1 MGYIRKSLLAICLIL
16 FSSVMLFYGC
26 EKNQYKNMTLSVEG
40 ETEVEVVLNDDA
52 AQNLFVI
59 TAQVSKMPKGYDG
72 AVAFS
77 VPVNNA
83 IRAVDTSRKV
93 EDGRSIA
100 VFEALQQGGPIPITI
115 TTLEGELSKTVYVK
129 VTRPITSI
137 SFNQQIIPVIKGQ
150 TTDISKYL
158 TFNSGSDST
167 NQTGVKLELSSED
180 NSDQLIKVVTNG
192 SQLTVPNDANISE
205 FQVRARSTVNNE
217 IVSNTMA
224 TIKVITVVNVNDI
237 VLMETNNTNDIYE
250 DDVVLEKTLSN
261 GEYSM
266 VLATNTSPLYSKTV
280 YFDFAGNVNENNN
293 YTVKV
298 KGMQSNGSIIED
310 SGEEN
315 RIVEVDDDVPGKKN
329 WFNIN
334 ARGNGLTKITF
345 VIDRT
350 DFPGEFTQYIVL
362 NIDSQAYPTRITV
375 NDVTSG
381 AKLDYVQLY
390 ANYNESTVFG
400 TPFRVVV
407 SNETGAMINQKVI
420 VNISSF
426 AESNVQ
432 LYDSNKN
439 LIQFGSELIS
449 GGQYYLR
456 HNFAERQTEDIV
468 LNLESVT
475 YGQVFVNVPILIET
489 QPIVL
494 TTSREI
500 VNIDLTKNLTNV
512 NLEVLGLPT
521 AFNYLTLKYEL
532 IKDDVS
538 DASKMV
544 SVSQTASQ
552 IAVTPITSNIG
563 ECKVKVIAPNGSEQ
577 VYTIILYES
586 LNVAQ
591 TSITIAGVKID
602 AQETVDVIVAEINV
616 KNGLNLHVNFTI
628 NGKEYTSL
636 AGTGLDYK
644 ATSSNSEVVQN
655 KQVSYEFQT
664 QNMAGSSKIR
674 VEITGFNDSGLK
686 QKVVYF
692 DANINVSVPLA
703 NLLTNESETPL
714 YDQNSLSLSQLE
726 TYGKYTIYLSSSPAN
741 ATFGFDDIEWVCEYN
756 GSELYPYVEISE
768 DKNTYI
774 YTYTT
779 MNFDTIRLTTTK
791 SNFKQAVVQ
800 CEIAGASTQ
809 MLTFNIV
816 ARVQQEFT
824 NENGY
829 VISAPKTAG
838 VRFLVYKAV
847 RVSDFVFENVAS
859 RGTATNP
866 VFELTYD
873 ERDLDYDGSQYQNLK
888 NCIKP
893 VYFTVYPASALNK
906 ELGVTSN
913 NSAVDVSINNVDKT
927 ITVQLLYKPTTTE
940 PITITVYAKDDVN
953 NGQIGIHKII
963 RVRVLDGKSLE
974 SAFEIKNEEDLK
986 KVSNALNSYYVL
998 AGDVALSSNWAPIG
1012 YSQYGVQ
1019 QFNGYFSGKYV
1030 VKDENDNVVQTSY
1043 YSITGLRIVN
1053 NTYSYYGLF
1062 AYLGANSIVS
1072 DLSIDT
1078 VLITA
1083 NITHNKN
1090 LYVGS
1095 LAGYAEGRIE
1105 NVAVNDQSGVPTYTG
1120 TYYQNNTKGSIESGI
1135 YITASTNTS
1144 EHANYFVG
1152 GLVGFV
1158 NNAAL
1163 YEASTT
1169 QASALALFSNLKTNY
1184 SGAELLNTQI
1194 LNSKVI
1200 AQLNVHVKTNNTSF
1214 VGGIAGFNNRAVIA
1228 SNNTSSLNFGSD
1240 SADVIVAVNAQ
1251 LTPEQ
1256 TAFNKYSAVGG
1267 VVGFNNGIVD
1277 GITAKASEFGVYEY
1291 SGDAYNARNFGGIVG
1306 YNTGTITN
1314 NIAFPL
1320 IQGYENVGGIVG
1332 KSVNAIVAIE
1342 GSAGVDFARAN
1353 YSFVNGKMKV
1363 GEGFFTMA
1371 HSIEFNDYAKIVI
1384 TEFETQTLT
1393 FDELVPIIATQYY
1406 SNADTQA
1413 AAITS
1418 ATEYVSKIYNFAIP
1432 NTYTVIKISKQNMF
1446 SDVAENVVYASRY
1459 SGYASNSSTYY
1470 DSLTTS
1476 QIASAL
1482 GSYGTNTI
1490 SGNSVQF
1497 LELSD
1502 GVKLFNT
1509 ALTGMNNIGGL
1520 VGEYSGLYAVDD
1532 ASVPYN
1538 VDNSVVGNVALPH
1551 IAYNPIAYNS
1561 VYNYSQKTV
1570 VQTGATLENSFY
1582 GNILLSDPYVAEV
1595 KPENQNFAGGL
1606 VGKLNSGAVYANQ
1619 VFAALQGNLAAIGG
1633 IVGKAEGI
1641 INIVNSSFVGA
1652 IVNTT
1657 TGATASVDAIT
1668 GGLIADA
1675 LNVATT
1681 YAYINTSISGL
1692 TYPDTNALGLLKIKK
1707 QEYTPTLVGYVDLS
1721 ATYNN
1726 IAYSYFRAKTLTG
1739 YVYSY
1744 ENDGTEEYL
1753 NRKSVGYVG
1762 AGRKEIIVYGT
1773 PVVTDILKV
1782 NTSVVKTAGAE
1793 IELFEYSYNFA
1804 GDTISETSLNTF
1816 IAKTNT
1822 YRVTSSTIDNNG
1834 DGLADAHTSD
1844 GTGTLYTLTKTE
1856 FIEDYLDHTV
1866 WYANYQLNLGLP
1878 VLLTQNKLS
1887 GAEDGYK
1894 ISLLS
1899 NFPPTDIIVASKQN
1913 LVDTFITSL
1922 SSDIASV
1929 VYFYGLADS
1938 NYQGTTSLN
1947 FGTTEEDKIN
1957 ASTSELSAQLTKLNT
1972 YSIAEILN
1980 LSTVPAFIDG
1990 NSFKL
1995 KSSNSAVLSVQ
2006 FDSNNNIKFVAKS
2019 VGTATITISSVY
2031 NTSLSKSIFVNV
2043 ANATSNLNLGYF
2055 ASGEQQY
2062 INNNQTLTIT
2072 KSTDEMQVTL
2082 PISSNFTTSYSFTG
2096 NLYPDVQKDFEL
2108 QQNINS
2114 GVRYYLTSQATF
2126 DGVTYATIYHFTN
2139 DIEGLID
2146 SIQITINNAKF
2157 GYEEIGSVDDG
2168 GVITKYYTVY
2178 IDVPYGNTAN
2188 FVGLVETVQNL
2199 NLVAVPYI
2207 VTNVTAQ
2214 TQTKQLLAHVG
2225 AYDDVINAIELP
2237 YVDNGVD
2244 KTEKVLGLTI
2254 PQEDEVELTK
2264 TRFGIE
2270 SYTYAEYVQEYLIH
2284 MANLITKFNVKV
2296 TKATWNITKSVDNIS
2311 FEVKTSPNFSIEVE
2325 TDKATEELFVVYYE
2339 NLGYESKERIVPV
2352 STIINNMS
2360 MFGGK
2365 VQVSDI
2371 TLFVNNINTTTVN
2384 DKNFI
2389 KYNFTLHVDDSLK
2402 ANVQDVFNTTFRFFV
2417 AKQDANIV
2425 YDGVYVNSAISS
2437 ITTNNLMVELPVTL
2451 VPQEITEIMLKHYPN
2466 SESTVVT
2473 DEHGNKI
2480 THVNLNEISYNN
2492 LVPGNAGILKAYISP
2507 YYSSFDEL
2515 QIVSSYSGNSSVIFE
2530 QMLAHTRKTN
2540 AGILYDGHY
2549 TTLITQGNQI
2559 NGGIVLQK
2567 ISYIQNAGEESEV
2580 TGYDGNIYIRTMV
2593 GSFINETDE
2602 FTLTLNAYKNG
2613 QLVKTSNIVLEVQTP
2628 PSLGLSVN
2636 GDKTAPI
2643 ARGTEIEF
2651 QARLNDIDGN
2661 IDFEQSY
2668 MFRYNANGM
2677 EVRVGTI
2684 NADFSIKTVGGKY
2697 KVSVRNNIASD
2708 RYIKVVGIVR
2718 KEINGEVIEHSDY
2731 ITLHITD
2738 FVIDEITVD
2747 NARTGNF
2754 IGLFNQPYALIVR
2767 INKATYN
2774 PENADI
2780 VAEQIRALELEFSK
2794 YYENDTVINTWK
2806 VVNRA
2811 VDSQSPERYGSLQRG
2826 YNTAKTFVIGTRV
2839 SAELNNTA
2847 VYTLQNTRFGSGDS
2861 LAAVVQYVYT
2871 DDGIKALMS
2880 SEDRAN
2886 YETNAYRY
2894 EKTYEFGFGFYRVR
2908 DEERPDPIETAE
2920 QFKKIGAVGEEG
2932 GDGVDYILVND
2943 IVLEDWEPF
2952 RDDLAINSLDGNGY
2966 VITIKNFKL
2975 DEFTSVEELIENKN
2989 IGLFGKINAGTV
3001 IKNLIIEIPGIQKSN
3016 AIEVATY
3023 DGTAVD
3029 LYVNAKAY
3037 KTVNFGILAGENAG
3051 LVTNVQITNDAGALR
3066 EERELA
3072 IAYSDPSNPLY
3083 ADYFDGVNFD
3093 KNAFIIDNWDRFHAN
3108 QVYRTV
3114 SATDKTPVLDAN
3126 GELIIETLAGTEN
3139 RHLSVVRIDTTA
3151 TTDVQD
3157 HHMAGLIGKNYDE
3170 GEDKLGT
3177 ITNSSVEDI
3186 TINGV
3191 GNVAGFV
3198 ALNNGKISS
3207 SYFKGGNIINHSTE
3221 NVDKLATSGFV
3232 ITNSGK
3238 NAAIQYSYVQGRLGE
3253 GTSFANPNT
3262 GLAFAGASNT
3272 DKTGLS
3278 AEAKSA
3284 FAGYIYANSSSEA
3297 GFQASVASLRAL
3309 NAMIDTTTNASAF
3322 IYNNESVISNSY
3334 ANIMVNSTM
3343 QSSGFVFANKKEGTI
3358 TSCYTLSSVR
3368 TKNQSASPFTGRTAN
3383 YEGYNNENPEGFNDC
3398 HYLKLGCDENA
3409 TALEITLKE
3418 DFNDNKEP
3426 GTALGSSQFA
3436 EYNTFQGY
3444 AFNTDFEKSSE
3455 DKLLRSVWFIPNNQ
3469 SEALYKE
3476 HFKNSYYIK
3485 ARPELVAAN
3494 MRTVSIRVWMGTDES
3509 EENSYSYVSNELVL
3523 GASIKNPILIKSAED
3538 FNRYLNYETTAEDVD
3553 RNFAVRFISDIAF
3566 NKTDLTAQTYN
3577 MEYYGDLDGN
3587 GMTINQLRLVSD
3599 TDFENPN
3606 TGDTITHLGLFGK
3619 IKTKDPDAEV
3629 KERGVVRNLNINV
3642 AEVAGSKV
3650 AHVGALAGSIEN
3662 ADAFNINISG
3672 DTVIQGN
3679 NLVGGLAGIIKGD
3692 SEIVNIT
3699 SSLSAKAAYF
3709 KDANKF
3715 LGQYPNATLLP
3726 KEFGTFNL
3734 YYSELQGDEVSN
3746 YETVSY
3752 AGGIAGVFD
3761 VKEREEDEQLS
3772 PLSLFNAKARKLIV
3786 NGDITLIGEVVGGVF
3801 GLNGV
3806 ESTAS
3811 DLSFIVGEGKKP
3823 QLKGSRIV
3831 GGLIG
3836 ENRGEIERSYIA
3848 HDKLL
3853 QEKID
3858 TEYGNAVKNGTN
3870 PSVKNSTHNYN
3881 GLYSGNPHYTG
3892 GVVGFNNGGKLTN
3905 VYSKLNVINMNTMY
3919 AGGVVGLSIGGQYN
3933 FVYTIGTV
3941 SGFKAAGGFAGLQ
3954 TTNPYTI
3961 TEEDLG
3967 GGEKKLTY
3975 SLHSRYS
3982 GIYIEPNT
3990 HNGEIVSKGA
4000 SKYVGI
4006 VAANI
4011 WRDEDLVTSR
4021 YEHNA
4026 EDLSIGTLI
4035 GSALDRTTV
4044 TTIDGGTYPN
4054 INNVVEVSDLSARMM
4069 NETVFFTQPFI
4080 VSNQHDSA
4088 YTGFDK
4094 LMPEVGSFN
4103 VKYTFNTRT
4112 RVLSKDYR
4120 FSEAINPETGKNS
4133 TASADVDKVSSTYD
4147 ATTDPYVD
4155 TMNRPMGLSGY
4166 LAQPKMDSDGYYLVD
4181 GSPNTSL
4188 SSPNKNVDRT
4198 YYRYSRLQNIG
4209 SARTLKEIITSLD
4222 VIASE
4227 AYACGDKTENAG
4239 VTILSNVGSTYH
4251 AFDDEWDTIET
4262 SEIFETWNTNRW
4274 TGVRKESE
4282 ADLATV
4288 LPYLEAKPE
4297 KTLIQVYNVTHLKL
4311 MSTYVNAEF
4320 QLMNDI
4326 DLLETIEGDD
4336 TTGGNWTPVGT
4347 KAIPFKG
4354 ILHSNPAVNDIYT
4367 IYNLSVT
4374 AAPENYVGLVAY
4386 ANEAEFKDFKL
4397 SNVMIDVNGTNGVPL
4412 FMGSVVGYAVS
4423 GTIIDNVDITNDFVT
4438 GTGSGATLSTETAGT
4453 IGGLVGYSEIGTIIN
4468 SDISSVTI
4476 EVNGFG
4482 DLSKLETERE
4492 KTLAFGGAVGYITSA
4507 VVDLPMVSNVNIT
4520 SGDIFIRSAAGGS
4533 LNMLADTYFA
4543 GDANR
4548 SFDVGGVIGRSNNSD
4563 SDYGRVTGIT
4573 SALAITTKLNRSGNT
4588 AISSVNVGGLI
4599 GRAQN
4604 TMLTEE
4610 GYTSEDGTEVYKVRN
4625 FVDGF
4630 AGKTTSILVDL
4641 TDYKENLNVGGAVG
4655 SIYGATKITL
4665 GVDYQTDDLSQ
4676 IAVGKNRAFPISVTL
4691 NGGDPTTNVGGLAGI
4706 AQNVGANNL
4715 YANASI
4721 TITDKTTAECSVNVA
4736 GIIADVNNGQYVKN
4750 AWSLG
4755 SVTYNAEVKGTN
4767 IVNLGGAFGNV
4778 VMANLEGNPGLIDK
4792 VIANTLVVANTSA
4805 SASNYRKVSIGG
4817 FAAKVFSGQIT
4828 KSAALGNIKFTNANK
4843 NDMNFV
4849 GGFVGKLD
4857 INSEVLGDASFPHT
4871 ISISDSYATNDVQTT
4886 SMFESSNP
4894 SYAGLFVGN
4903 IEYGY
4908 KKNVKNQITLLNNYT
4923 IGKYIYTADGTFYDS
4938 LYNEKVNKGGFI
4950 GGFTYNYSGVNATN
4964 IQRAKNLVF
4973 RNNFYN
4979 SDFVPYTNAYMEGV
4993 ITKEMLFDGN
5003 STFKQAFNDADIWVT
5018 GANKYPMLKWMN
5030 DSIDSINADGLVD
5043 LVNIDNSVVGF
5054 NVTSVQG
5061 VGSKVNPATS
5071 YSAGAKAVITSAKL
5085 TDGATL
5091 TDKTIYFSD
5100 ASHGL
5105 KLNSIDERS
5114 LIYGVYTNTAADYA
5128 IGTNNGFVVGSSIVS
5143 KLANTNNGVIYRVT
5157 FNAQTGFN
5165 SSAFAVN
5172 TNNGVIDTMVAE
5184 TAFAS
5189 AASGSALIN
5198 SNTGNVYRSLIKNK
5212 KLSFAKT
5219 NSGNIKSSY
5228 NLTDGTS
5235 SAQTKANYYDQM
5247 GSSYSYLI
5255 KDTADASYKF
5265 DLAEFDTNILDI
5277 EGMDFAND
5285 FIIISGSTEKLNY
5298 GAPIFR
5304 YELYGANVVS
5314 AKGGFNFDGEITD
5327 DYYWVKSTGRT
5338 WDYIKANYKDAV
5350 IKIGAEVGATV
5361 EQIAKEFAAVAYAV
5375 TVGNQTGISTEN
5387 IEINVSGDGALITNE
5402 STSERKSDYVEI
5414 TTTEYNF
5421 GVATTKVRELLD
5433 FKDQTIQLANN
5444 VDLSSKLWTPIGFG
5458 FDNYEISYGS
5468 DYATTLSESSHN
5480 MFKGTFDGCG
5490 YVITG
5495 ATSVEVN
5502 KNVGLFGTVYAN
5514 SVTNYTLAN
5523 IVVRDSN
5530 FISVSDNG
5538 GFALAGAIAGRV
5550 VLDNTDVVGYS
5561 TTNPLKVLT
5570 KVGTEHANVFA
5581 TNRASGL
5588 IGDLLNISG
5597 ATGYA
5602 NNLIY
5607 LVPALEYAYV
5617 NSNVATSYDSGVVSA
5632 FVHFGNNTKYNNV
5645 GILTT
5650 SSMSYVKQMYISG
5663 ELGDFRVSDSNRFEF
5678 VSQATELTNFTTNS
5692 TTIVDKHGLFG
5703 NVKVESANKFK
5714 NIYSIG
5720 FFDDTFMFNDSY
5732 VVTAA
5737 DLTTEAL
5744 SNFDWGAVWTRM
5756 EGVNDSYPTLISKVR
5771 YWAEVVTAAD
5781 APALSGSTYTVST
5794 KNQLAWVAEQVN
5806 VYDNSFAGKTIKL
5819 NTNINLAG
5827 YIWSPIGFG
5836 STDSVYRQF
5845 KGTFDF
5851 NGKIITNMITSGVY
5865 IKTTDLPEALKV
5877 NYTAEELTSAVVCVD
5892 ETKAGLFGYTSAA
5905 NIISSSGTGF
5915 IGTESSDYSF
5925 VVSKGNA
5932 GALVALAD
5940 ETNISNVT
5948 NYARVSST
5956 YSSTSNG
5963 VAGLVGKTETSVN
5976 VTYSNLVNNAF
5987 IRYNIIGSGTAN
5999 AAGIA
6004 GYVCTNSVGSLTIN
6018 NCSNNGE
6025 VYAPNGSNVGGIVG
6039 SADNNLAINGVGNY
6053 TANHSGTGTVKDN
6066 TSTKPDNSATITGNA
6081 QVGGIVGKITN
6092 SSAANIIEAVTNAG
6106 SIIATGADIGGVL
6119 GSGYASVYEAV
6130 NIAEVKGQSNVGGI
6144 IGNSLS
6150 GAGANASK
6158 IVNILNKGSVY
6169 SYSTSTKT
6177 YTHQPNGYSSFGL
6190 LIGNMAASAKE
6201 SIYSAIDISSDASS
6215 VYLIGSETGITDNIY
6230 TSHAIL
6236 SAYGIKTNQYL
6247 NKESKYSYGGEY
6259 VKIREVFADSLVW
6272 RKVVEY
6278 ADGSAAKTDII
6289 LNYKNVPSG
6298 AAPVKSGTT
6307 YQVLNLDHL
6316 KYMGDLNRKRYG
6328 IGSISGDV
6336 LIQSNITISNL
6347 QPLGGGAYP
6356 WKCDVDGGSK
6366 TLTISAINTSNKNF
6380 SLFGD
6385 VLGSNADTIDFK
6397 NLKIKFDVDMAVT
6410 DKKSGILTSTADY
6423 IKATSIEFVS
6433 GKPFKSSVSF
6443 GAIAY
6448 NAINSTIT
6456 SCSNNNNV
6464 ESSGDEVGGLVG
6476 YAKAC
6481 TITSSLNKANI
6492 GSATAKNVGGLV
6504 GKSESST
6511 FYGNTN
6517 GESTYDT
6524 VKYKG
6529 GAATY
6534 SLAARVSDITGVT
6547 AGGIVGSSTSDTIGK
6562 SSYTE
6567 TNNGTI
6573 TGSNVGGIVGN
6584 TSSTTINYADN
6595 YGVIKAKDTGG
6606 IAGGIA
6612 GTTSGGSIKNSNNKE
6627 LGEIIAAG
6635 CAGGIIGLS
6644 NSTIIDTCLHIGWV
6658 ASNGFNTATKVG
6670 GIAGQLKGVSES
6682 NYVKGAVEGYVG
6694 VYQTTTNQDY
6704 ASQTISGKTWTLAVN
6719 YYYTHYVIS
6728 DEGSGLNNYSWDQ
6741 TNGTESSPNY
6751 KGVETNSMSSST
6763 YSVGYIAGSSNTTTG
6778 VNVTTTTT
6786 KNTENKHV
6794 TLHDYY
6800 TSGYK
6805 TESGLLWAYAGYIYA
6820 QCHDKYGTSD
6830 DYGGLALGD
6839 GTNSGAVQQ
6848 SSKAYMSGFLWL
6860 THNPTSKTPYDNIG
6874 MKSNTSIPANS
6885 ATTIYVFE
6893 FKDITTGV
6901 SFSAH
6906 SYADA
6911 TTTYFEDQAISL
6923 PSATETGYELLYW
6936 TKDSGGSASQK
6947 VENGTLVN
6955 DTNFTFTNVS
6965 GKQVETLY
6973 AKWGKE
6979 KIDINLMGKDGNY
6992 VDDGSG
6998 TDNYTIGHFQIE
7010 HGSTIPHLDNMASNL
7025 SSAEAANLN
7034 HKDGWVLDGWY
7045 ALDFETWN
7053 NMVEEADYTFGYAN
7067 DEAEFLEQYLGSQS
7081 AVEAAKK
7088 VTKGANVAGTGY
7100 ENTKIKASDTFT
7112 AVTTIYAY
7120 WLEPVT
7126 ITFNKNY
7133 SGATSGGTVTIAK
7146 GTKISSSK
7154 LPANPTRDG
7163 YEFTGWF
7170 KNSAAS
7176 GTAVNFNTEVFNS
7189 DTTLYAGWIGKE
7201 ITVTYLNGTTG
7212 NTISTAVVRN
7222 GNKLTDIPT
7231 EATLNSL
7238 VAGYTFSH
7246 WEVSGSTINTSTYTL
7261 NVTSETTL
7269 TVVAKFTK
7277 NTYTVKFIENLN
7289 GSTTVLQSKT
7299 VEHGAKVTS
7308 FTNPT
7313 KTGYTFQG
7321 WFYDDNSEY
7330 TFNDVITAN
7339 TSVYGKWEAND
7350 ITITFKEN
7358 TSGSWV
7364 QYGEAVTGKFDTA
7377 ISPLSPS
7384 PYIEGY
7390 RFDGYYSNEGLT
7402 APLDLASGNVKF
7414 AVDGMTIYLKF
7425 VHQVTITF
7433 KINDVNTDGD
7443 DITYSV
7449 SIDSGSKLYDHSSVV
7464 TSSDYIEIYKND
7476 AANYI
7481 TAVYPDFFIANNK
7494 PASTQLIWVEY
7505 NVDAGTPTANVVDL
7519 QTTVINSDI
7528 TVMLK
7533 FLT

>member
-26 EKNQYKNMTLSVEG
+26 DKNQYKNMTLSVEG
-40 ETEVEVVLNDDA
+40 GTEVEVVLNDDA

-115 TTLEGELSKTVYVK
+115 TTLEGELSTTVYVK

-158 TFNSGSDST
+158 SFNSGSGST

-180 NSDQLIKVVTNG
+180 NSDQLIKVTTNG

-224 TIKVITVVNVNDI
+224 TIKVITIVNVNDI
-237 VLMETNNTNDIYE
+237 VLMETNNTNDIPE
-250 DDVVLEKTLSN
+250 DDAALEKTLSN

-266 VLATNTSPLYSKTV
+266 VLATNTAPLYSKTV

-329 WFNIN
+329 WFTIN

-350 DFPGEFTQYIVL
+350 DFPGEFTQNIVL
-362 NIDSQAYPTRITV
+362 NINSQAYPTGIAV
-375 NDVTSG
+375 NDVITG
-381 AKLDYVQLY
+381 AKLDYIQLY
-390 ANYNESTVFG
+390 ANYNESTTFG
-400 TPFRVVV
+400 TPFRVTV

-426 AESNVQ
+426 AAANVQ

-456 HNFAERQTEDIV
+456 HNFAERPTEDIS

-475 YGQVFVNVPILIET
+475 YGQVFVNVPIKIET

-494 TTSREI
+494 TTSRDT
-500 VNIDLTKNLTNV
+500 VNIDLTKNLTDIK
-512 NLEVLGLPT
+512 LEVLGLPT
-521 AFNYLTLKYEL
+521 AFNYLNLRYEL

-538 DASKMV
+538 DASKMI

-552 IAVTPITSNIG
+552 IAVTPITANIG

-577 VYTIILYES
+577 VYTIVLYES
-586 LNVAQ
+586 LNVEQ
-591 TSITIAGVKID
+591 TNITIAGVKID
-602 AQETVDVIVAEINV
+602 AQETVDVYIASINV

-628 NGKEYTSL
+628 NGKEYSSL

-664 QNMAGSSKIR
+664 QNMAGTSKIR
-674 VEITGFNDSGLK
+674 VEITGFNDSGQK

-692 DANINVSVPLA
+692 DAIIRVSVPLS

-714 YDQNSLSLSQLE
+714 YDQNSLALSQLE
-726 TYGKYTIYLSSSPAN
+726 AYGKYTIYLSSSPAN

-768 DKNTYI
+768 DGNTYI

-791 SNFKQAVVQ
+791 SDFKQAVVT

-809 MLTFNIV
+809 MITFNIV

-829 VISAPKTAG
+829 IISAPKTAA

-859 RGTATNP
+859 LGTATHP

-893 VYFTVYPASALNK
+893 VYFTVYPATALNK

-963 RVRVLDGKSLE
+963 RIRVLDGNSLE
-974 SAFEIKNEEDLK
+974 AAFEIRNEDDLK
-986 KVSNALNSYYVL
+986 KVSSKLNSYYVL
-998 AGDVALSSNWAPIG
+998 AGDVALSSNWTPIG

-1019 QFNGYFSGKYV
+1019 QFSGYLSGKYV
-1030 VKDENDNVVQTSY
+1030 VKDENDTVVQTSY

-1062 AYLGANSIVS
+1062 AYLGASSVVT
-1072 DLSIDT
+1072 DLSIDS

-1083 NITHNKN
+1083 NITHDKN
-1090 LYVGS
+1090 VYVGS
-1095 LAGYAEGRIE
+1095 LAGYAEGEIQ
-1105 NVAVNDQSGVPTYTG
+1105 NVSVNDQSGVATYTG
-1120 TYYQNNTKGSIESGI
+1120 TYYQNNEKGSIESGI

-1169 QASALALFSNLKTNY
+1169 EASALAAFGDLKTNY

-1228 SNNTSSLNFGSD
+1228 SNITSSLNFGSD

-1256 TAFNKYSAVGG
+1256 TAFNKNSAVGG

-1277 GITAKASEFGVYEY
+1277 GVTAKASLFGVYEY
-1291 SGDAYNARNFGGIVG
+1291 SGDAYNAKNFGGIVG

-1314 NIAFPL
+1314 NTAYPL
-1320 IQGYENVGGIVG
+1320 IQGYENIGGIVG
-1332 KSVNAIVAIE
+1332 KSVNAIVALE
-1342 GSAGVDFARAN
+1342 GSVGVEPTKTN

-1363 GEGFFTMA
+1363 GEGYFTMA
-1371 HSIEFNDYAKIVI
+1371 HSIEFNNYAKIVI
-1384 TEFETQTLT
+1384 TEFETKTLT
-1393 FDELVPIIATQYY
+1393 HDELVGIYANQYY
-1406 SNADTQA
+1406 ANAATQA

-1418 ATEYVSKIYNFAIP
+1418 ATEYVDKIYNHAIP
-1432 NTYTVIKISKQNMF
+1432 NTYTVIKITKQNMF
-1446 SDVAENVVYASRY
+1446 SDVADMVVYAGRY
-1459 SGYASNSSTYY
+1459 STFAPNSSTYY
-1470 DSLTTS
+1470 DSLTTD

-1497 LELSD
+1497 LELND

-1509 ALTGMNNIGGL
+1509 ALAGMNNIGGI
-1520 VGEYSGLYAVDD
+1520 VGEYSGLYAIDD
-1532 ASVPYN
+1532 TSVPYN
-1538 VDNSVVGNVALPH
+1538 VDSSVAGNVALSH
-1551 IAYNPIAYNS
+1551 ITYNPIAYNS

-1633 IVGKAEGI
+1633 VVGKVEGI
-1641 INIVNSSFVGA
+1641 VNIVNSSFVGA
-1652 IVNTT
+1652 IVNTN
-1657 TGATASVDAIT
+1657 TGATASVDAVT
-1668 GGLIADA
+1668 GGLVANA
-1675 LNVATT
+1675 LSAATT
-1681 YAYINTSISGL
+1681 FAYTKTSIAAL

-1707 QEYTPTLVGYVDLS
+1707 QEYTLASVGFVDLS
-1721 ATYNN
+1721 ENYNN

-1744 ENDGTEEYL
+1744 ENDGSEEYL

-1762 AGRKEIIVYGT
+1762 AGRKEITIDGT
-1773 PVVTDILKV
+1773 PVLTDILKV
-1782 NTSVVKTAGAE
+1782 NTSVVKTSSANV
-1793 IELFEYSYNFA
+1793 ELFEYSYNFN
-1804 GDTISETSLNTF
+1804 GETISETNLNTF

-1844 GTGTLYTLTKTE
+1844 GTGTLYTLTKTK
-1856 FIEDYLDHTV
+1856 FIEDYLADTV

-1878 VLLTQNKLS
+1878 VLLKQNKLS
-1887 GAEDGYK
+1887 GAEDSYK

-1913 LVDTFITSL
+1913 LIDTFITSL

-1938 NYQGTTSLN
+1938 NYQGTTASLN
-1947 FGTTEEDKIN
+1947 FGTTEEDKIK

-2006 FDSNNNIKFVAKS
+2006 FDASNNIKFVAKQA
-2019 VGTATITISSVY
+2019 GTATITISSVY
-2031 NTSLSKSIFVNV
+2031 NASLSKSIFVNV

-2072 KSTDEMQVTL
+2072 KSTDDMQVTL
-2082 PISSNFTTSYSFTG
+2082 PISSNFATSYSFTG
-2096 NLYPDVQKDFEL
+2096 NLYPEVQKDFEL
-2108 QQNINS
+2108 KQNINS
-2114 GVRYYLTSQATF
+2114 GVRYYLASQATF
-2126 DGVTYATIYHFTN
+2126 DSVTYATIYHFTN
-2139 DIEGLID
+2139 DIEGLIN
-2146 SIQITINNAKF
+2146 SIQITINNTKF

-2168 GVITKYYTVY
+2168 GVVTNYYTVY

-2188 FVGLVETVQNL
+2188 FVGLIETAQNL

-2207 VTNVTAQ
+2207 ITNVTAQ
-2214 TQTKQLLAHVG
+2214 TQTKQLLAHIG

-2270 SYTYAEYVQEYLIH
+2270 TYTYAEYVQEYLNH

-2339 NLGYESKERIVPV
+2339 NLGSESKERIVPI

-2365 VQVSDI
+2365 VQVTDI
-2371 TLFVNNINTTTVN
+2371 TLFVNNINTTTVD

-2437 ITTNNLMVELPVTL
+2437 ITTSNLMVELPVTL

-2530 QMLAHTRKTN
+2530 QMLAHTKKTN

-2549 TTLITQGNQI
+2549 TTLVTQGNQI
-2559 NGGIVLQK
+2559 DGGIVLQK

-2593 GSFINETDE
+2593 SSFLTEADE

-2738 FVIDEITVD
+2738 FVIDEITVE
-2747 NARTGNF
+2747 NATTGNF

-2767 INKATYN
+2767 IKKATYN

-2780 VAEQIRALELEFSK
+2780 VSEQIRALELEFSK
-2794 YYENDTVINTWK
+2794 YYASDTVINTWK

-2811 VDSQSPERYGSLQRG
+2811 SGSQSPERYGSLQKG
-2826 YNTAKTFVIGTRV
+2826 YNAAKTFVIGTRV

-2847 VYTLQNTRFGSGDS
+2847 VYTLQNTRFGSGDR

-2894 EKTYEFGFGFYRVR
+2894 EKSYEFNFGFYRVR

-2920 QFKKIGAVGEEG
+2920 QFKKIGEVGAEG

-2975 DEFTSVEELIENKN
+2975 DEFTTEEELISNKN

-3023 DGTAVD
+3023 EGTAVD

-3051 LVTNVQITNDAGALR
+3051 LVTNVQVTNDAGSLR

-3151 TTDVQD
+3151 TTDVQE

-3170 GEDKLGT
+3170 GADKLGT

-3232 ITNSGK
+3232 ITNSGT

-3262 GLAFAGASNT
+3262 GLTFAGASNT

-3278 AEAKSA
+3278 AEAKTA
-3284 FAGYIYANSSSEA
+3284 FAGYTYANSSSQA

-3383 YEGYNNENPEGFNDC
+3383 YEGYNNENPEGYNDC

-3418 DFNDNKEP
+3418 DFIDNKEP

-3494 MRTVSIRVWMGTDES
+3494 IRTVSIRVWIGTDES
-3509 EENSYSYVSNELVL
+3509 EENSYNYVSNELVL

-3619 IKTKDPDAEV
+3619 IKTKDPDAEI

-3672 DTVIQGN
+3672 STVIQGN

-3709 KDANKF
+3709 KDTNKF

-3752 AGGIAGVFD
+3752 VGGIAGVFD

-3801 GLNGV
+3801 GLNGI

-3811 DLSFIVGEGKKP
+3811 DLSFVVGEGKKP

-3848 HDKLL
+3848 HDTLL

-3858 TEYGNAVKNGTN
+3858 TEYGNAVKSGTN
-3870 PSVKNSTHNYN
+3870 PKVKNSTFNYN
-3881 GLYSGNPHYTG
+3881 GLYAGNAHYTG

-3933 FVYTIGTV
+3933 FVYTIGSV
-3941 SGFKAAGGFAGLQ
+3941 SGFKSAGGFAGLQ

-3967 GGEKKLTY
+3967 GGDKKLSY

-3982 GIYIEPNT
+3982 GIYIEPNI
-3990 HNGEIVSKGA
+3990 HNGAIVSKGA

-4035 GSALDRTTV
+4035 GSALDRATV
-4044 TTIDGGTYPN
+4044 TALDGGTYPN

-4120 FSEAINPETGKNS
+4120 FSESVNPETGKDS
-4133 TASADVDKVSSTYD
+4133 EAVADADKVSSTYD
-4147 ATTDPYVD
+4147 ATHDPHVV

-4166 LAQPKMDSDGYYLVD
+4166 LAQPKMNSDGYYLVD

-4239 VTILSNVGSTYH
+4239 VTVLANVGSAHH
-4251 AFDDEWDTIET
+4251 AYDEDWDTIET

-4397 SNVMIDVNGTNGVPL
+4397 SNVMIDVNGTNSVPL

-4423 GTIIDNVDITNDFVT
+4423 GTIIDNVDITNDFVS

-4453 IGGLVGYSEIGTIIN
+4453 IGGLVGYSEIGTVTN

-4482 DLSKLETERE
+4482 DLSKLETERA
-4492 KTLAFGGAVGYITSA
+4492 KTLAFGGAIGYITSA

-4520 SGDIFIRSAAGGS
+4520 SGDIFIRSTAGGS

-4548 SFDVGGVIGRSNNSD
+4548 SFDVGGVIGRSNNSE

-4630 AGKTTSILVDL
+4630 AGKATSILVDL
-4641 TDYKENLNVGGAVG
+4641 TDYKESLNVGGAVG

-4665 GVDYQTDDLSQ
+4665 GVEYQTDDLSQ

-4691 NGGDPTTNVGGLAGI
+4691 NGGNPTTNVGGLAGL
-4706 AQNVGANNL
+4706 AQNVGVNNL

-4721 TITDKTTAECSVNVA
+4721 TITDKTTAECSLNAA
-4736 GIIADVNNGQYVKN
+4736 GIIADVNNGQYIKN

-4767 IVNLGGAFGNV
+4767 IANVGGAFGNV
-4778 VMANLEGNPGLIDK
+4778 VMANLEGTPGLIDK
-4792 VIANTLVVANTSA
+4792 VIANTLVVANTS
-4805 SASNYRKVSIGG
+4805 SNASNYRKVAIGG

-4828 KSAALGNIKFTNANK
+4828 KSAALGNIKFTNADK

-4857 INSEVLGDASFPHT
+4857 INSEVLGDTSFPHT
-4871 ISISDSYATNDVQTT
+4871 ILISDSYATNDVQTT

-4894 SYAGLFVGN
+4894 SYAGLFIGN
-4903 IEYGY
+4903 VEYGY

-4938 LYNEKVNKGGFI
+4938 LYNEKVNKGGFL
-4950 GGFTYNYSGVNATN
+4950 GGFTYNHSGVNSTN

-4993 ITKEMLFDGN
+4993 ITQEMLFDGN
-5003 STFKQAFNDADIWVT
+5003 STFKQAFNDADVWVV
-5018 GANKYPMLKWMN
+5018 GANKYPMLKWIN
-5030 DSIDSINADGLVD
+5030 DSVDSIGADGLVD
-5043 LVNIDNSVVGF
+5043 LVNIGNAVVGY

-5061 VGSKVNPATS
+5061 AGSKVNPATTYAS
-5071 YSAGAKAVITSAKL
+5071 GNKAVITSAKL
-5085 TDGATL
+5085 TDNTSL

-5114 LIYGVYTNTAADYA
+5114 LIYGVYTNTATDYA

-5219 NSGNIKSSY
+5219 NSGKIKSSY
-5228 NLTDGTS
+5228 NLTAGA
-5235 SAQTKANYYDQM
+5235 SASQTNANYYDQM
-5247 GSSYSYLI
+5247 GSLYSYLI

-5265 DLAEFDTNILDI
+5265 DLAEFNTNILDI
-5277 EGMDFAND
+5277 AGMDFAND

-5304 YELYGANVVS
+5304 YELYGNNVVS
-5314 AKGGFNFDGEITD
+5314 AKGGFNFDGEIAN
-5327 DYYWVKSTGRT
+5327 DYYWVNSTGRT
-5338 WDYIKANYKDAV
+5338 WDYIKANYNNAV
-5350 IKIGAEVGATV
+5350 VNIGTNAELA
-5361 EQIAKEFAAVAYAV
+5361 IIAYAV
-5375 TVGNQTGISTEN
+5375 SVGSQTGIATEN
-5387 IEINVSGDGALITNE
+5387 VTIDLSGNEALITNE
-5402 STSERKSDYVEI
+5402 SSSDRKTDYVEI

-5433 FKDQTIQLANN
+5433 FKDQTIKLTNN
-5444 VDLSSKLWTPIGFG
+5444 IDLSSKLWTPIGFG

-5468 DYATTLSESSHN
+5468 AYATNLSDSSHN

-5514 SVTNYTLAN
+5514 SVNNYTLAN

-5530 FISVSDNG
+5530 FISVSNNG

-5550 VLDNTDVVGYS
+5550 VLDNVAGYS
-5561 TTNPLKVLT
+5561 ATNPLKVLT

-5588 IGDLLNISG
+5588 IGDLLNVTG
-5597 ATGYA
+5597 ATGQS
-5602 NNLIY
+5602 NPLIY
-5607 LVPALEYAYV
+5607 LVPAVEYAYV
-5617 NSNVATSYDSGVVSA
+5617 NSNVGTSYNSGVASA
-5632 FVHFGNNTKYNNV
+5632 FVHFGNNSKYTDGGSLDNSNM
-5645 GILTT
+5645 GYI
-5650 SSMSYVKQMYISG
+5650 KQMYISG
-5663 ELGDFRVSDSNRFEF
+5663 ELGDYRLNDSNQFDF
-5678 VSQATELTNFTTNS
+5678 VSQETELTNFTANNTA
-5692 TTIVDKHGLFG
+5692 IVDKHGLFS
-5703 NVKVESANKFK
+5703 NVKVENGKKF
-5714 NIYSIG
+5714 ITLYSIG
-5720 FFDDTFMFNDSY
+5720 FFDDTFMVKDTY
-5732 VVTAA
+5732 VVTAV
-5737 DLTTEAL
+5737 DLATEAL

-5756 EGVNDSYPTLISKVR
+5756 DGVNDNYPTLISKVR

-5794 KNQLAWVAEQVN
+5794 NKQLAWVAEQVN
-5806 VYDNSFAGKTIKL
+5806 VYDNTFTGKTIQLGADIDL
-5819 NTNINLAG
+5819 NG
-5827 YIWSPIGFG
+5827 YIWSPIGYG
-5836 STDSVYRQF
+5836 STASVYRQF

-5851 NGKIITNMITSGVY
+5851 NNHTIKNMVTSGVY

-5877 NYTAEELTSAVVCVD
+5877 NYTTEELTSAVVCVD
-5892 ETKAGLFGYTSAA
+5892 ETKAGLFGYTSNAT
-5905 NIISSSGTGF
+5905 ITSSSGNGL

-5932 GALVALAD
+5932 GGLVALAH
-5940 ETNISNVT
+5940 ETSIYNVT

-5956 YSSTSNG
+5956 YSSTANG
-5963 VAGLVGKTETSVN
+5963 VAGLVGKTETSVGVN
-5976 VTYSNLVNNAF
+5976 YTNLVNNAN
-5987 IRYNIIGSGTAN
+5987 IRYNITGTGTAN
-5999 AAGIA
+5999 AGGIA
-6004 GYVCTNSVGSLTIN
+6004 GYVFTNNIGSVTIT

-6039 SADNNLAINGVGNY
+6039 AADYKLAVNGVGNY
-6053 TANHSGTGTVKDN
+6053 TANYSGTGTVKDN
-6066 TSTKPDNSATITGNA
+6066 TSTKPDNTATITGNSN
-6081 QVGGIVGKITN
+6081 VGGIVGRIINN
-6092 SSAANIIEAVTNAG
+6092 SNANIIESVTNAG
-6106 SIIATGADIGGVL
+6106 AVEATGSGIGGVL
-6119 GSGYASVYEAV
+6119 GKGYASVYEAV
-6130 NIAEVKGQSNVGGI
+6130 NIGDIKGLDGVGGI
-6144 IGNSLS
+6144 IGHSLS
-6150 GAGANASK
+6150 GTGANASK
-6158 IVNILNKGSVY
+6158 MANILNKGSVH
-6169 SYSTSTKT
+6169 SYDASTKI
-6177 YTHQPNGYSSFGL
+6177 YTHQPNGYTGFGL
-6190 LIGNMAASAKE
+6190 LIGKLAANGKE
-6201 SIYSAIDISSDASS
+6201 SIYSAIDLSSDAET
-6215 VYLIGSETGITDNIY
+6215 VYLTGIEAGIHDASY

-6236 SAYGIKTNQYL
+6236 SAYGIKTNQHL
-6247 NKESKYSYGGEY
+6247 NKSSIYKYGDEE
-6259 VKIREVFADSLVW
+6259 VKVREVFADSLVW
-6272 RKVVEY
+6272 NKVVEY

-6298 AAPVKSGTT
+6298 TAPLKSGTT
-6307 YQVLNLDHL
+6307 YQVSNLDNL

-6328 IGSISGDV
+6328 VSSISGDV
-6336 LIQSNITISNL
+6336 SIQSNITISNL
-6347 QPLGGGAYP
+6347 QPVGGGAYP
-6356 WKCDVDGGSK
+6356 WKCDVDGGGK

-6385 VLGSNADTIDFK
+6385 VLGSNADKIDFK

-6423 IKATSIEFVS
+6423 ITATNIEFLA
-6433 GKPFKSSVSF
+6433 GKAFKSSASF

-6456 SCSNNNNV
+6456 SCYNYNNV
-6464 ESSGDEVGGLVG
+6464 ESSGADVGGLIG
-6476 YAKAC
+6476 YASSC
-6481 TITSSLNKANI
+6481 TIVSSVNKANI
-6492 GSATAKNVGGLV
+6492 GSSTATNVGGLV
-6504 GKSESST
+6504 GKSKSST

-6524 VKYKG
+6524 VKYG
-6529 GAATY
+6529 GGSDKY
-6534 SLAARVSDITGVT
+6534 SLVARVSDITGMN
-6547 AGGIVGSSTSDTIGK
+6547 AGGIVGYSEKDTIGRD
-6562 SSYTE
+6562 SYID

-6573 TGSNVGGIVGN
+6573 SANNAGGIAGCA
-6584 TSSTTINYADN
+6584 SETTIYLAEN
-6595 YGVIKAKDTGG
+6595 YGVIKAESSGCL
-6606 IAGGIA
+6606 AGGIA
-6612 GTTSGGSIKNSNNKE
+6612 GYAYKSTVKKANNRE
-6627 LGEIIAAG
+6627 LGEIRAAG
-6635 CAGGIIGLS
+6635 RAGGIIGTS
-6644 NSTIIDTCLHIGWV
+6644 ESTKIQECEHTGWV
-6658 ASNGFNTATKVG
+6658 AATSFNQSYLAG
-6670 GIAGQLKGVSES
+6670 GIAGELKGVDSTYIVS
-6682 NYVKGAVEGYVG
+6682 GAVKGYVG
-6694 VYQTTTNQDY
+6694 VYKETKTLSYT
-6704 ASQTISGKTWTLAVN
+6704 SKTISGKTWNLPVN
-6719 YYYTHYVIS
+6719 YYYTHRNVDDGTNGISTYYWSDSFPSSKGVASNDLATKTYPLGYVSGASNTSSHISVDYSTTAS
-6728 DEGSGLNNYSWDQ
+6728 DE
-6741 TNGTESSPNY
+6741 
-6751 KGVETNSMSSST
+6751 
-6763 YSVGYIAGSSNTTTG
+6763 
-6778 VNVTTTTT
+6778 
-6786 KNTENKHV
+6786 NKRV

-6800 TSGYK
+6800 TK
-6805 TESGLLWAYAGYIYA
+6805 AVKEESGALWWYAGYVKVTCYE
-6820 QCHDKYGTSD
+6820 KTGTLGVN
-6830 DYGGLALGD
+6830 GGLKLSSEP
-6839 GTNSGAVQQ
+6839 TKTGAQQ
-6848 SSKAYMSGFLWL
+6848 SSAKAYYSGFLWT
-6860 THNPTSKTPYDNIG
+6860 THNPVNKYPVNDLSPCYGNVT
-6874 MKSNTSIPANS
+6874 IPANS
-6885 ATTIYVFE
+6885 ATTTYVFV
-6893 FKDITTGV
+6893 FQDITTGV
-6901 SFSAH
+6901 SFTAH

-6923 PSATETGYELLYW
+6923 PGATEAGYELLYW
-6936 TKDSGGSASQK
+6936 TKDSGGSESQK
-6947 VENGTLVN
+6947 VTDGTIVN
-6955 DTNFTFTNVS
+6955 DTNFTFTNVG
-6965 GKQVETLY
+6965 GKQTETLY
-6973 AKWGKE
+6973 AKWGRE

-6998 TDNYTIGHFQIE
+6998 TDNYTIGSFQIE
-7010 HGSTIPHLDNMASNL
+7010 YGTTIPNLNNMANNL
-7025 SSAEAANLN
+7025 NDTQDANLN

-7045 ALDFETWN
+7045 AVDFETWN
-7053 NMVEEADYTFGYAN
+7053 DMVEEADYSILDN
-7067 DEAEFLEQYLGSQS
+7067 PNEEAEFLEQYLGSQS

-7126 ITFNKNY
+7126 ITFSKNY
-7133 SGATSGGTVTIAK
+7133 TGASSGGTVTIAK
-7146 GTKISSSK
+7146 GTKISSGQI
-7154 LPANPTRDG
+7154 PADPTRAG

-7170 KNSAAS
+7170 KNSTAS
-7176 GTAVNFNTEVFNS
+7176 GTAVDFNTEVFNS
-7189 DTTLYAGWIGKE
+7189 NTTLYAGWQGKE
-7201 ITVTYLNGTTG
+7201 ITVSYINGTTG
-7212 NTISTAVVRN
+7212 NTISTTVVRN
-7222 GNKLTDIPT
+7222 GNKLTDVPT
-7231 EATLNSL
+7231 EEQLNIL
-7238 VAGYTFSH
+7238 LAGYTFTH
-7246 WEVSGSTINTSTYTL
+7246 WEIGGTTINTSTYTL
-7261 NVTSETTL
+7261 NVESGTSL
-7269 TVVAKFTK
+7269 SVVARFSK
-7277 NTYTVKFIENLN
+7277 NSYTVKFIENLN
-7289 GSTTVLQSKT
+7289 GSTTVIQNKT

-7308 FTNPT
+7308 FANPT

-7321 WFYDDNSEY
+7321 WFYDDGTPYN
-7330 TFNDVITAN
+7330 FNDAIIE
-7339 TSVYGKWEAND
+7339 SLDIYGSWEAND
-7350 ITITFKEN
+7350 ITITFVEN
-7358 TSGSWV
+7358 TSGTWEQFAAEV
-7364 QYGEAVTGKFDTA
+7364 VGKFDTP
-7377 ISPLSPS
+7377 INPLDPV

-7390 RFDGYYSNEGLT
+7390 RFAGYYSNEDLT
-7402 APLDLASGNVKF
+7402 ASLDLASGNVKF
-7414 AVDGMTIYLKF
+7414 AVDGMRIYLKF

-7433 KINDVNTDGD
+7433 KIDNVNAAGD

-7449 SIDSGSKLYDHSSVV
+7449 AIDSGTKLYDSINNAVV
-7464 TSSDYIEIYKND
+7464 TSTDYIEIYNS
-7476 AANYI
+7476 AASNYI
-7481 TAVYPDFFIANNK
+7481 TNVYPDFFTANSM

-7505 NVDAGTPTANVVDL
+7505 NVGTSQPTDIVVDL
-7519 QTTVINSDI
+7519 QTTVINSDM